1 MLPLTAYFYLV
12 QINKSKITCNRVV
25 LHSNKRLWSSV
36 VPQHTILVSI
46 FNFKG
51 TFMSSKLTLPE
62 YTYYYGFTKEQII
75 ALADLP
81 YKQALLSKIDSAKSL
96 LSRLL
101 DKPFMEQDTT
111 RSNDVLKAIKFNESL
126 IDELRI

>member
-1 MLPLTAYFYLV
+1 
-12 QINKSKITCNRVV
+12 
-25 LHSNKRLWSSV
+25 
-36 VPQHTILVSI
+36 
-46 FNFKG
+46 
-51 TFMSSKLTLPE
+51 MSSKLTLPE
-62 YTYYYGFTKEQII
+62 YTYYYGFTKEQIT

-81 YKQALLSKIDSAKSL
+81 YKQALLSKIESAKSL

-111 RSNDVLKAIKFNESL
+111 RCNDVAKAIKFNESL

>member
-1 MLPLTAYFYLV
+1 
-12 QINKSKITCNRVV
+12 
-25 LHSNKRLWSSV
+25 
-36 VPQHTILVSI
+36 
-46 FNFKG
+46 
-51 TFMSSKLTLPE
+51 MSSKLTPPE

-81 YKQALLSKIDSAKSL
+81 YKQALLSKIESAKSL

>member
-1 MLPLTAYFYLV
+1 
-12 QINKSKITCNRVV
+12 
-25 LHSNKRLWSSV
+25 
-36 VPQHTILVSI
+36 
-46 FNFKG
+46 
-51 TFMSSKLTLPE
+51 MSSKLTLPE

-75 ALADLP
+75 ALANIP
-81 YKQALLSKIDSAKSL
+81 YKQALLSKIDSAKLL

>member
-1 MLPLTAYFYLV
+1 
-12 QINKSKITCNRVV
+12 
-25 LHSNKRLWSSV
+25 
-36 VPQHTILVSI
+36 
-46 FNFKG
+46 
-51 TFMSSKLTLPE
+51 MSSKLTLAE

-81 YKQALLSKIDSAKSL
+81 YKQALLSKIESAKAL
-96 LSRLL
+96 LARLL

>member
-1 MLPLTAYFYLV
+1 
-12 QINKSKITCNRVV
+12 
-25 LHSNKRLWSSV
+25 
-36 VPQHTILVSI
+36 
-46 FNFKG
+46 
-51 TFMSSKLTLPE
+51 MSSKLTLAE

-81 YKQALLSKIDSAKSL
+81 YKQALLSKIESAKSL

>member
-1 MLPLTAYFYLV
+1 
-12 QINKSKITCNRVV
+12 
-25 LHSNKRLWSSV
+25 
-36 VPQHTILVSI
+36 
-46 FNFKG
+46 
-51 TFMSSKLTLPE
+51 MSSKLTLSE

-96 LSRLL
+96 LSRIL

-111 RSNDVLKAIKFNESL
+111 RCNDVAKAIKFNESL